1 MSEPAKPKIS
11 HVEVYWHT
19 VTYKTVATYVFL
31 ILVIILASFYLMLP
45 ETFGRVV
52 HALTAAIDQQSATV
66 GTAATKQARFVN
78 LDGKV
83 QVKKVSSVQWV
94 NADYQMT
101 LDKGDLVQT
110 ASDGVARLS
119 FADGTTYTVKPDTLV
134 TVEENLVPQ
143 DRASRVGMHVSSG
156 ELDLATGSWEVAGS
170 KAEVSFENAVASLR
184 ENSRAAVRSDPSSKE
199 NEMTVA
205 RGSAEVDRG
214 GQRLS
219 VSKWEKIEFPTG
231 GEVTRSQMLSPPEL
245 SEPLNL
251 QPIMVPD
258 PKKTVLKF
266 SWKPVP
272 TARAYQLR
280 VSRTAM
286 FTQVAGGKEN
296 FHDQHGDHRPG
307 SRRVFL
313 VRASDRRKRKC
324 QRLG

>member
-1 MSEPAKPKIS
+1 LTKELVSEPAKPKIS

-170 KAEVSFENAVASLR
+170 KAEVSFE
-184 ENSRAAVRSDPSSKE
+184 
-199 NEMTVA
+199 
-205 RGSAEVDRG
+205 
-214 GQRLS
+214 
-219 VSKWEKIEFPTG
+219 
-231 GEVTRSQMLSPPEL
+231 TRWPPC
-245 SEPLNL
+245 
-251 QPIMVPD
+251 
-258 PKKTVLKF
+258 
-266 SWKPVP
+266 
-272 TARAYQLR
+272 A
-280 VSRTAM
+280 RTAARRC
-286 FTQVAGGKEN
+286 VAILPAK
-296 FHDQHGDHRPG
+296 
-307 SRRVFL
+307 
-313 VRASDRRKRKC
+313 KMK
-324 QRLG
+324 